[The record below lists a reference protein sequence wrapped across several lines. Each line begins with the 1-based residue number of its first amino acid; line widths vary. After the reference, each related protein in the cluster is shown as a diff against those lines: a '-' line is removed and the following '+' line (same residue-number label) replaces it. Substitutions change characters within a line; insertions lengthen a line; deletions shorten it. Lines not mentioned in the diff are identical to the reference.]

1 MKAPKVAVL
10 KRSFTE
16 KFQNITVDRWGET
29 VQMRF
34 NISISKTIFQKGDD
48 IQMNML
54 IRSSGGLYLVPM
66 EAKLMAD
73 QRKIFIEG
81 EINADKALEFIK
93 QLLCLGEESDKPVN
107 VLINTPGGEINSG
120 LLMYDAIVGSR
131 TPVRMI
137 CTGRAYSMGAVLFAC
152 AKERY
157 MLPNSELMI
166 HQPLLGGKVSG
177 NASSIRSISD
187 SLLETKTKMNMILAK
202 HTGKTEEEMDQ
213 ATSFDHYFT
222 PEEAV
227 EFGLADRI
235 ISFSEIMEE

>member
-1 MKAPKVAVL
+1 
-10 KRSFTE
+10 
-16 KFQNITVDRWGET
+16 
-29 VQMRF
+29 
-34 NISISKTIFQKGDD
+34 
-48 IQMNML
+48 
-54 IRSSGGLYLVPM
+54 
-66 EAKLMAD
+66 MAD

-93 QLLCLGEESDKPVN
+93 QLLCLGDESDKPVN
-107 VLINTPGGEINSG
+107 ALINTPGGEINSG

-187 SLLETKTKMNMILAK
+187 SLLETKTKMNRILAK
-202 HTGKTEEEMDQ
+202 HTGKTEEEIDQ
-213 ATSFDHYFT
+213 ATSFDYYFT

-235 ISFSEIMEE
+235 ISFSEITARPSSSCLNSERSSPTESSPSRFTSLQTISPQAVRSTCSTSIYLFSVKRGFQ

>member
-1 MKAPKVAVL
+1 
-10 KRSFTE
+10 
-16 KFQNITVDRWGET
+16 
-29 VQMRF
+29 
-34 NISISKTIFQKGDD
+34 
-48 IQMNML
+48 MNML
-54 IRSSGGLYLVPM
+54 IRSSGGLNLVPM

-81 EINADKALEFIK
+81 EINGDKALEFIK
-93 QLLCLGEESDKPVN
+93 QLICLGDESDKPVD

-131 TPVRMI
+131 TSVRMI
-137 CTGRAYSMGAVLFAC
+137 CTGRAYSMGVVLFAC

-157 MLPNSELMI
+157 ML
-166 HQPLLGGKVSG
+166 H
-177 NASSIRSISD
+177 R
-187 SLLETKTKMNMILAK
+187 ILAK
-202 HTGKTEEEMDQ
+202 HTGKTEEEIDQ

-235 ISFSEIMEE
+235 ISFSEIMEG